1 MATFTKFELIEM
13 SENRVRGFKSCGIYN
28 IYNLEDNVV
37 AVLYETAMSPLQYGR
52 SRVYVA
58 LPESTRLTFDVIV
71 KYKIII

>member
-1 MATFTKFELIEM
+1 
-13 SENRVRGFKSCGIYN
+13 
-28 IYNLEDNVV
+28 
-37 AVLYETAMSPLQYGR
+37 LYETAMSPLQYGR